1 MIRPPNATSRAGYSG
16 LSIALH
22 WLAVILI
29 VALFVTNEAEEGSAG
44 YVFHVSGGAIAG
56 TVLLWRVWRRVRH
69 GMAERPSQGAIFD
82 LVRRVVLWGFIAAI
96 VVVVVSGYWVPWS
109 EGKPLDLYGLAEIP
123 SPMGASRPV
132 HEFVRGL
139 HEVSGMLFPALL
151 IVHLLGAA
159 KHAFLSRDGVARSI
173 FRPVADGR

>member
-56 TVLLWRVWRRVRH
+56 TVLLWRVWRLVRH

-82 LVRRVVLWGFIAAI
+82 LV
-96 VVVVVSGYWVPWS
+96 
-109 EGKPLDLYGLAEIP
+109 
-123 SPMGASRPV
+123 SPGRPV
-132 HEFVRGL
+132 GL
-139 HEVSGMLFPALL
+139 HRGDRRGRCLR
-151 IVHLLGAA
+151 LLGAVVGRKA
-159 KHAFLSRDGVARSI
+159 PRLVRLGRDPIADGRKSAGPRVCERVARSVGDAVPSALDRAPARRSQACI
-173 FRPVADGR
+173 P